1 MSEGTPLDETPVDD
15 PTPETPEAPAVE
27 EVPAAEADVPAA
39 DTPWANDL
47 AEIFADD
54 STRSQVDEFLRSKIQ
69 PYITK
74 LEQESAPDRNAARL
88 WDAFHSDPIATYEQ
102 VTREIYGEEEA
113 DRIMSA
119 VRNQV
124 DEEDLSDVD
133 IDDELS
139 DVSDEDTI
147 NMDKLPPEVREFV
160 EEGLREKERQ
170 QYDALLSDVEKEM
183 AAMDPPVPFKSTQF
197 EPYLIAYDGDLDAA
211 KAAYVEW
218 VNEARQ
224 TFGLNLPKP
233 GELQPP
239 PTIGSDT
246 QSAGGGAPPQQETY
260 ASFDDAID
268 SFFAEQ
274 KQPPPTMGSV

>member
-1 MSEGTPLDETPVDD
+1 MSDETPVDETQVDD
-15 PTPETPEAPAVE
+15 PTPETTEAPPVEEAVAPEPEA
-27 EVPAAEADVPAA
+27 PAA

-54 STRSQVDEFLRSKIQ
+54 ATRGQVDEFLRSKIQ

-74 LEQESAPDRNAARL
+74 LEQESAPDRNASRL

-113 DRIMSA
+113 ERIMAA
-119 VRNQV
+119 VRGQS
-124 DEEDLSDVD
+124 DDDDLSDID
-133 IDDELS
+133 IDAELG
-139 DVSDEDTI
+139 DDDDDTI
-147 NMDKLPPEVREFV
+147 DMDKLPPEVREYV
-160 EEGLREKERQ
+160 EEGIREKERQ
-170 QYDALLSDVEKEM
+170 QYEAMLSDVEKEM
-183 AAMDPPVPFKSTQF
+183 GELDPPVPFKSTQF
-197 EPYLIAYDGDLDAA
+197 EPYLIAYDGDLEAA

-246 QSAGGGAPPQQETY
+246 QAAGGGAPPQQEEFT
-260 ASFDDAID
+260 SFDDAID